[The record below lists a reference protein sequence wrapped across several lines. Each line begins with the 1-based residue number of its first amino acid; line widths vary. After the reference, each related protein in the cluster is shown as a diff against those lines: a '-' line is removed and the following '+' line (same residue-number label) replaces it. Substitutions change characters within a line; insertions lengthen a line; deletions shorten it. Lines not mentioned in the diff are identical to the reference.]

1 MPKVA
6 WQEVGFWVTES
17 DAEGVE
23 FPSPLLDKPPSPL
36 PPSSSKQ
43 TSPMLSPVGRKPMMP
58 MPRASV
64 NYEFDDVIDG
74 TSNDA
79 NATGLGKLRIRRCH

>member
-58 MPRASV
+58 RASV

-74 TSNDA
+74 TSNVDGISNIGGA
-79 NATGLGKLRIRRCH
+79 G